1 MTEKFAALAP
11 VRLIAAWLMGATLA
25 FAQGVTPS
33 PSPGDPRIRVVT
45 YNENQIVSLR
55 GYLGYQMLVEFD
67 PNERIENV
75 AIGDSLGWQVTPN
88 RAATLLFVKPI
99 TRGAATNMTVV
110 TSLRRYSFQLVAR
123 EATGPSDPNIIYTV
137 RFAYPPVASAA
148 ARPATPPPAPPALA
162 DLNLAYT
169 VKNAGNASAVRV
181 FDDGRAT
188 FFQFAEAADAPAIF
202 LVGPDGKEE
211 LVNAQWRGQYMVV
224 DQIAPDFVLRI
235 GRRGVRVHNAG
246 WKAPTPPPLAVG
258 RR

>member
-1 MTEKFAALAP
+1 MTKNLAALAA
-11 VRLIAAWLMGATLA
+11 VWLMGATLA

-33 PSPGDPRIRVVT
+33 PSAGDPRIRVVT

-67 PNERIENV
+67 PAERIENV

-99 TRGAATNMTVV
+99 VRGAATNMTVV
-110 TSLRRYSFQLVAR
+110 TTLRRYSFQLVAR
-123 EATGPSDPNIIYTV
+123 DASGPSDPNIIYTV
-137 RFAYPPVASAA
+137 RFAYPGAAAAAA
-148 ARPATPPPAPPALA
+148 ARATTTASAGPAPPALA
-162 DLNLAYT
+162 NLNLAYS
-169 VKNAGNASAVRV
+169 VKNAAHGSAVRV
-181 FDDGRAT
+181 FDDGRST

-202 LVGPDGKEE
+202 LLGPDGKEE

-224 DQIAPDFVLRI
+224 DQVAQDFVLRI
-235 GRRGVRVHNAG
+235 GRRGVRVHNDG
-246 WKAPTPPPLAVG
+246 WKAPTAPPLTVG